1 MGRQTVTANSMQ
13 YRKLGDSGIDVS
25 LMSYGT
31 GGPSGFGKSA
41 GLSAKQRAQL
51 VAKAIDLGVNLFD
64 TAAGYGDSEA
74 WLGDAL
80 NTLPSGDVMVATKW
94 SWRPGGA
101 DGELPPA
108 RDLLASVEGS
118 LQRLRRDSIDIM
130 QIHGLNQ
137 QVYDDAVDRYG
148 ETMLDL
154 KRSGKARL
162 IGFSEMMTE
171 DPTHTV
177 PLRALTHHAELWDTI
192 MLKYGILNQCAAQ
205 SVLPLALQHG
215 VGILNMAP
223 VRYTLTQDDEFRK
236 LIATWAADGTIEVKH
251 PKLRDGLGWLVAGEV
266 DSVVSA
272 GYKFAAAH
280 PAIST
285 VICGTSN
292 TEHLVANAKAIE
304 FPSLPQ
310 EHMDTLRDL
319 LSESASPR

>member
-1 MGRQTVTANSMQ
+1 MQ

-31 GGPSGFGKSA
+31 GGPSRFGTQA
-41 GLSAKQRAQL
+41 GLSAKERVRL

-64 TAAGYGDSEA
+64 TAAGYGDSET

-80 NTLPSGDVMVATKW
+80 DELPSIDVMVATKW
-94 SWRPGGA
+94 SWRAGATDGG
-101 DGELPPA
+101 LPPA
-108 RDLLASVEGS
+108 QDVVESVEQS
-118 LQRLRRDSIDIM
+118 LRRLRSDQIDIM
-130 QIHGLNQ
+130 QIHGVNQ
-137 QVYDDAVDRYG
+137 QVYDDVVDRYVD
-148 ETMLDL
+148 TMLEL

-177 PLRALTHHAELWDTI
+177 PLKALTHHPDLWDTI
-192 MLKYGILNQCAAQ
+192 MLKYGILNQCAAR

-223 VRYTLTQDDEFRK
+223 VRYTLTQQDDFQK
-236 LIATWAADGTIEVKH
+236 LMATWATEGAIDVSH
-251 PKLRDGLGWLVAGEV
+251 PKLKDGLGWLITGSV

-285 VICGTSN
+285 VICGTSSV
-292 TEHLVANAKAIE
+292 EHLVQNSMALE
-304 FPSLPQ
+304 SPTLPQ
-310 EHMDTLRDL
+310 EHMDTLHDL